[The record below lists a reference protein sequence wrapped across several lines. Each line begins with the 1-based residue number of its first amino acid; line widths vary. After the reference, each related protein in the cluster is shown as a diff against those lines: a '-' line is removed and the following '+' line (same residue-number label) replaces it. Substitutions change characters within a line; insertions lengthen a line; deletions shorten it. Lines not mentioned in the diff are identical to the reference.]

1 MASRIKAIAAYR
13 PRIKLGR
20 TVQMPEL
27 LAYVADR
34 TGLNEGELSLAMNEM
49 RDAIAFFNLSGRPVK
64 LEGLGIYT
72 PKIGLNGIF
81 GVAHLLARELKN
93 RLNTPGAFRGVIENL
108 DMIGKTVADLIA
120 RWNTEHPDDPV
131 VD

>member
-1 MASRIKAIAAYR
+1 MASRIKAISAYR
-13 PRIKLGR
+13 PKIKLGQ
-20 TVQMPEL
+20 TVQTEEL
-27 LAYVADR
+27 IAYVSGR
-34 TGLNEGELSLAMNEM
+34 TGLNEGELSLAMKEV

-72 PKIGLNGIF
+72 PKIGLNGVF
-81 GVAHLLARELKN
+81 GVAHRLSQELKN